1 MIGDKGSEIYA
12 LLTNKGRQALDA

>member
-12 LLTNKGRQALDA
+12 LLTNKGRQALDD